1 MLYKKNKFRFKKF
14 IFTIFFFYF
23 TSHQF
28 ILLASEK
35 KDFNKNV
42 FCENVSPDFFINKN
56 VLSKIIIKTNKTK
69 KWSENIL
76 DLFYEF
82 NSEKY
87 KTNNNKEITF
97 QIDDKYKKKFKSKI
111 KFIYKNADHECVS
124 KAKISIRG
132 DFWWHLDWKGGP
144 ISSLKVD
151 LENGHINN
159 SVSFNLLLP
168 KSRISENGDV
178 NLELFVTRLLN
189 KMNFLAPKIKIIKVE
204 VNGYEYDYLF
214 HETLSKEFL
223 ESRDL
228 VEGPLLE
235 GDQQYGAEKFSVNK
249 WRGDLVLG
257 RIINSSYSIKSKIN
271 TNLSFQALSIFN
283 NILIDNIGVYK
294 FTGKKTRCV
303 QDNVTLDKKRYLK
316 NDDELKIHQIYESL
330 IFATETDHSLS
341 CDDRRF
347 YFDPIKNIL
356 HPIYNDGKS
365 VLNISN
371 EKIYYKITNQ
381 NNPNNVSL
389 LNNAIEGSPYA
400 LNLLKNIDDKTFYE
414 ELTSIGFTWK
424 YEDYKK
430 IKKKVENNLKALN
443 SFKIKEIK
451 KKASNS
457 NYFDNISSD
466 YFGKEVKL
474 VFLNLDNNYLEV
486 CDFKLHDCKSKK
498 IKKNHNL
505 IYKSL
510 LDQDFKELIKKEI
523 SPFTDDYMYLFLS
536 TSKDYRNINNSKKLK
551 KEFIKKNVNKFFNIE
566 YNNSTSVLIDNEEK
580 NIKFILSALN
590 SRILITGS
598 EINSWTIEIDG
609 SEYYKNLKNKN
620 ITSYDKTRLTGCL
633 TFMDIELKNV
643 NLKSNYSLCE
653 DSFNFIRAQGQINNI
668 EINNSLSDAIDF
680 DFSNIDIKTLTINN
694 AKNDCV
700 DMSFG
705 IYKINSAFLY
715 DCGDKGISVGEKS
728 VLDIDNVEIINA
740 SIGIASK
747 DSSIVNI
754 EKSDIK
760 AKNCFA
766 SYRKKQ
772 EFSGSILR
780 YVKTNC
786 DEKKFIIQKGSLI
799 TKQ

>member
-1 MLYKKNKFRFKKF
+1 MLYKKNNFRYKKYL
-14 IFTIFFFYF
+14 FTIFFFYF
-23 TSHQF
+23 ITHQF
-28 ILLASEK
+28 SLLANEN
-35 KDFNKNV
+35 KDLNKNI
-42 FCENVSPDFFINKN
+42 FCENVPPNFFINKN
-56 VLSKIIIKTNKTK
+56 ALNKIIIKTNKTK

-87 KTNNNKEITF
+87 KTNNSKETTF

-111 KFIYKNADHECVS
+111 KFIYKNTNYECES

-132 DFWWHLDWKGGP
+132 DFMWHLDWKGGP

-151 LENGHINN
+151 LENGHLNN

-178 NLELFVTRLLN
+178 NLELFVTKLFN
-189 KMNFLAPKIKIIKVE
+189 KVNFLAPKTKIVKVE
-204 VNGYEYDYLF
+204 INGYEYDYLF

-223 ESRDL
+223 ESRNL

-235 GDQQYGAEKFSVNK
+235 GDQQYGAEQFSANK

-257 RIINSSYSIKSKIN
+257 RIINTSYSKKSKIN

-283 NILIDNIGVYK
+283 NILIDNTGVYK
-294 FTGKKTRCV
+294 FTGEKTRCV
-303 QDNVTLDKKRYLK
+303 QDNVTLDKEKYLK
-316 NDDELKIHQIYESL
+316 NDDELKINQTYESL

-365 VLNISN
+365 ELNISN
-371 EKIYYKITNQ
+371 EKIYYKITGQ
-381 NNPNNVSL
+381 DIAKNNSL
-389 LNNAIEGSPYA
+389 LANAIAGSPYA

-430 IKKKVENNLKALN
+430 IKKKVVNNLKAL
-443 SFKIKEIK
+443 SKVKIKEIK
-451 KKASNS
+451 KETPNS

-466 YFGKEVKL
+466 YFGKEVRL
-474 VFLNLDNNYLEV
+474 VFLNLDSNYVEV
-486 CDFKLHDCKSKK
+486 CDFKLNNCKSEK
-498 IKKNHNL
+498 IKENHDL

-510 LDQDFKELIKKEI
+510 LDQNFEELIKKKI
-523 SPFTDDYMYLFLS
+523 SLFTTDYMYLFLS
-536 TSKDYRNINNSKKLK
+536 TSKDYRNINNLKKLK
-551 KEFIKKNVNKFFNIE
+551 NEFIKKNVNKFFNIE
-566 YNNSTSVLIDNEEK
+566 YNNSTSVLINNEQK

-653 DSFNFIRAQGQINNI
+653 DSFNFIRVQGQINNI

-680 DFSNIDIKTLTINN
+680 DFSNIDIKSLTINK

-705 IYKINSAFLY
+705 IYKINTAFLY

-728 VLDIDNVEIINA
+728 ILDVENVKIINA

-786 DEKKFIIQKGSLI
+786 DKKKFIIQKGSVI
-799 TKQ
+799 SKQ